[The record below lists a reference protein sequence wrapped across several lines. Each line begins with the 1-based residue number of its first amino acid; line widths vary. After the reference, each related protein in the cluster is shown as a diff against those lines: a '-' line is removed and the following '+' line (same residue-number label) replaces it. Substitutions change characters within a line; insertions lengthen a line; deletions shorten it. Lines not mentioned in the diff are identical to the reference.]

1 MGSIQRTRHRQAERN
16 QAKDKESMSEQNDS
30 AQDNEAALAP
40 TQPSAETPAAP
51 QVSIE
56 RKDFTKAEFKRLRDL
71 AGIANHAMNEYNGFI
86 AFLREQHEI
95 EADNQAWQ
103 LGEKGF
109 VCEAVQQKRNG
120 ES

>member
-16 QAKDKESMSEQNDS
+16 QAKDKESMQDQNDS
-30 AQDNEAALAP
+30 IQVQDNEAALAP
-40 TQPSAETPAAP
+40 TQPSVETPGAP
-51 QVSIE
+51 QVE

-71 AGIANHAMNEYNGFI
+71 ASVAQHAMNEYNGFI
-86 AFLREQHEI
+86 VFLREQYEI
-95 EADNQAWQ
+95 EDGDRAWQ

-109 VCEAVQQKRNG
+109 VRQVADSNG